1 MRHPNGTSRR
11 PSPSGLLGRYV
22 TDLNRWARRIITGYA
37 LTAAILVM
45 GGCSI
50 LVALGVGAAAL
61 FHWLEVN
68 YGPYVAYGGLGGFFL
83 LLGIVCII
91 VGLQLL
97 KRSIPPV
104 PALAARSTRF
114 SKPLQYQPLRACLR
128 RCTPATPS
136 SPTKSPKPWPAR
148 PRWCSSDGSQLLI
161 FGAQPLSTVSRSDG
175 YAVKPDE

>member
-11 PSPSGLLGRYV
+11 PSSSGLLGGYV

-104 PALAARSTRF
+104 P
-114 SKPLQYQPLRACLR
+114 
-128 RCTPATPS
+128 
-136 SPTKSPKPWPAR
+136 R
-148 PRWCSSDGSQLLI
+148 PRRQIHAVQQAVTIPAASRLLATMHA
-161 FGAQPLSTVSRSDG
+161 GN
-175 YAVKPDE
+175 AVKPDKVTQALAGTAAMVLLGWIATSYIWRSTAERREPK